1 MRRLNSRVI
10 LFTIVIASLCAC
22 ATPKP
27 SIRANADASANLSAY
42 RTYGFVADPG
52 TNRSGYTTAI
62 TGYFKEAV
70 TREMNARGYRHVDSN
85 PELLVN
91 FNADT
96 KDRTDVRST
105 PSASM
110 GMGYYRYRAGFYG
123 AYPMYPYAN
132 EVDTVHYKVGTANVD
147 VADAAKKQLV
157 WEAVAEGRLTDKIMN
172 DPRTAV
178 SSVVTQM
185 FEKFPGRAGGQ

>member
-1 MRRLNSRVI
+1 MLRLNARAIV
-10 LFTIVIASLCAC
+10 FTVFATSLCAC

-27 SIRANADASANLSAY
+27 SIRTHADASANLSAY
-42 RTYGFVADPG
+42 RTYGFVAEPG
-52 TNRSGYTTAI
+52 TNRSGYTTTM

-70 TREMNARGYRHVDSN
+70 SREMNARGYRYADAN

-91 FNADT
+91 FNANT

-110 GMGYYRYRAGFYG
+110 GVGYYRYRGGFYG
-123 AYPMYPYAN
+123 AYPLYPYGN
-132 EVDTVHYKVGTANVD
+132 EIDTVHYKVGTANVD
-147 VADAAKKQLV
+147 VVDAAKKQLV
-157 WEAVAEGRLTDKIMN
+157 WEGIAEGKLTEEILN

-178 SSVVTQM
+178 NSVVTQM
-185 FEKFPGRAGGQ
+185 FEKFPGRASAQ